1 MTVTIVG
8 YLLNLA
14 CWERMQ
20 VGLLN
25 QNQIW
30 VKSSCTKELQG
41 AQTQSNQDSRAD
53 VLIKFLPKKKK
64 ACQNHGICWCACMLC
79 QSKHGVSSLFESFHD
94 AIDGNDRSRLAI
106 LKLKCMQNTP

>member
-30 VKSSCTKELQG
+30 VKIKELQG
-41 AQTQSNQDSRAD
+41 AQKQSNQDGIAD
-53 VLIKFLPKKKK
+53 VLIKFPPQKKKE
-64 ACQNHGICWCACMLC
+64 CQNHGICWCACMRC